1 MREKSI
7 VAPLTLTQVRV
18 PGNGRTDTFLACP
31 HGCRTPSTAYTAM
44 PLICACREATIRK
57 IDRTSRRKPGF
68 RRLLEATDL
77 PDHLI
82 CCRGLIPNDARRAP
96 LHCFTTPR
104 SCSLHCARHSFLLRV
119 SRPNLWLL
127 IVHGPG
133 LKRTLMENC
142 CLWAWK
148 TAAYGWVNRCRRPV
162 GLANLNILTWLLT
175 HSGMQHAACIMR
187 TQPASSQP

>member
-1 MREKSI
+1 MANPPPKFYSIARGFWTQLAEYGQMREKLI
-7 VAPLTLTQVRV
+7 VAPLTLTKVRV

-96 LHCFTTPR
+96 LHYFTLTTSFCLTFRARNSFVRRNMPGESAR
-104 SCSLHCARHSFLLRV
+104 ADQPNKCAS
-119 SRPNLWLL
+119 
-127 IVHGPG
+127 I
-133 LKRTLMENC
+133 
-142 CLWAWK
+142 
-148 TAAYGWVNRCRRPV
+148 
-162 GLANLNILTWLLT
+162 
-175 HSGMQHAACIMR
+175 
-187 TQPASSQP
+187 